1 MMKRAMTKFLKHTI
15 MIKME
20 QELFIHQ
27 M

>member
-1 MMKRAMTKFLKHTI
+1 MKRAMTKFLKHTI